1 MIQVKQVLTKRA
13 LIGLV
18 ALAASVGLAIPA
30 MGGGRPL
37 SAELSADQEVPPV
50 PSGATGTAQF
60 TLNQGQGEI
69 CVDIESSG
77 YVNGDDDVI
86 AGHIHVGAAGVPGG
100 VVVSLEVASA
110 DHSICVDGVDED
122 LIKDIRQNP
131 GNYYVNLHT
140 SFAPGGEIRGQLS
153 K

>member
-1 MIQVKQVLTKRA
+1 MKQVLTKRA
-13 LIGLV
+13 LIVVV

-37 SAELSADQEVPPV
+37 SAELSGDQEVPPV
-50 PSGATGTAQF
+50 PTEATGTAQF

-77 YVNGDDDVI
+77 YVNGDDDVL

-100 VVVSLEVASA
+100 IVVDLQVASA
-110 DHSICVDGVDED
+110 DHSICVDVDKD

-131 GNYYVNLHT
+131 GNYYLNLHT
-140 SFAPGGEIRGQLS
+140 SFRPGGEIRGQLS

>member
-1 MIQVKQVLTKRA
+1 VVEVKQVLTKRA
-13 LIGLV
+13 LIAVV
-18 ALAASVGLAIPA
+18 AVAASVGLAIPA

-50 PSGATGTAQF
+50 ASEATGTAQF
-60 TLNQGQGEI
+60 TLNQGQGEV

-86 AGHIHVGAAGVPGG
+86 AGHIHIGAAGVPGG
-100 VVVSLEVASA
+100 IVVNLEVASA
-110 DHSICVDGVDED
+110 DHSICVDGVDKD
-122 LIKDIRQNP
+122 LIKDIKQNP
-131 GNYYVNLHT
+131 GNYYINLHT
-140 SFAPGGEIRGQLS
+140 TFAPGGEIRGQLS